1 MVKGDRQRSAPE
13 AERLGLPN
21 IRQPNLKSRVYE
33 LLLNMIIDGK
43 YRDNDMLPPERVLCD
58 ELGVSRTVIREAI
71 KSLET
76 RGLLQVIHGKGIKV
90 VPAAAG
96 DISDAFML
104 YLRRQRREV
113 SPRDL
118 MEVRLSVET
127 ETAACAALRA
137 GEADLRVLGRTLE
150 RMRAEL
156 PETEKYVNRDLE
168 FHLELA
174 CATHNI
180 LFITLL
186 ESLLIP
192 LRRSLQD
199 IVELPDLEL
208 SLEDHSRILES
219 IGARDPEGARG
230 HMVRHLE
237 RTRSRLQRRG
247 KL

>member
-1 MVKGDRQRSAPE
+1 MMTGSAKQPVPQ
-13 AERLGLPN
+13 AERFGLPN
-21 IRQPNLKSRVYE
+21 IRQPNLKDRVYQ

-43 YRDNDMLPPERVLCD
+43 YRDNDLLPPERILCS

-76 RGLLQVIHGKGIKV
+76 RGLLQAIQGKGIRV

-118 MEVRLSVET
+118 LEMRLSIET
-127 ETAACAALRA
+127 EIAAGAAIRS
-137 GEADLRVLGRTLE
+137 GEADVRELRRILE
-150 RMRAEL
+150 RMRNALHLAE
-156 PETEKYVNRDLE
+156 EYIRGDLD
-168 FHLELA
+168 FHLQLA
-174 CATHNI
+174 FATHNI
-180 LFITLL
+180 LFITVL

-192 LRRSLQD
+192 LRRSFQD

-208 SLEDHSRILES
+208 SLEDHSRILEC
-219 IGARDPEGARG
+219 IGARDAAGARQ

-237 RTRSRLQRRG
+237 HTRCRLQKRG